1 MERVGLLQPERGDKK
16 EKPLMLNAVRY
27 FAVLAICALAAVPAR
42 TQTRDQK
49 PELIKVTDRVYCATG
64 YALGNVIYVLTDKS
78 VVVVDTTE
86 SEITAR
92 ETLQDFRKVS
102 ALPVSHIIYTHHH
115 GDHLRGARVFKGEA
129 TKVIAQKRL
138 PEERA
143 KYELLLGYNRRLNG
157 IQFGAALP
165 LAEREVTLSALREG
179 QPVAHEGGY
188 VPPDILFDDAYTFE
202 EGGVRFE
209 LYHTQ
214 GETVDHLMVWLPQE
228 RVLLPGDLY
237 YASFPMLASPM
248 KPDRPVLEWAR
259 SLDRMRQLRPDFLV
273 PSHWQPV
280 RGSQEVATT
289 LANYARAIRYVHD
302 ETVKRLNQ
310 RLSLDEIRQQVQLPE
325 DLARLPY
332 LAPRYGTVEWAVN
345 GIYRQYTGWYDFNPA
360 RLNPG
365 RALAFHTALLEASG
379 GAEALLRRARQA
391 LGDGQ
396 PQLAL
401 ELTTVILAVEP
412 KHRVAHEI
420 SAGALQ
426 KLAEAST
433 NTVTINV
440 YRAAAQEHRK
450 QAGK

>member
-1 MERVGLLQPERGDKK
+1 MSNASRFFS
-16 EKPLMLNAVRY
+16 PLAL
-27 FAVLAICALAAVPAR
+27 CALAASPVLA
-42 TQTRDQK
+42 QTRDQK
-49 PELIKVTDRVYCATG
+49 PELIRVTDRVYCATG

-102 ALPVSHIIYTHHH
+102 RLPVSHIIYTHHH
-115 GDHLRGARVFKGEA
+115 GDHVRGARVFKGEA

-143 KYELLLGYNRRLNG
+143 KYELLLAYNRRLNG

-165 LAEREVTLSALREG
+165 PAEREVALAALREG
-179 QPVAHEGGY
+179 RPIAHEGGY
-188 VPPDILFDDAYTFE
+188 VPPDVLFDDAYSFE
-202 EGGVRFE
+202 EAGVRFE

-259 SLDRMRQLRPDFLV
+259 SLDRMRQLRPAFLV

-280 RGSQEVATT
+280 RGQEEVDTT
-289 LANYARAIRYVHD
+289 LANYARAIRYLHD

-310 RLSLDEIRQQVQLPE
+310 GLTLDEIRQQVQLPE

-379 GAEALLRRARQA
+379 GSEALVRRARQA

-412 KHRVAHEI
+412 KHRAAHAV
-420 SAGALQ
+420 SALALQ
-426 KLAEAST
+426 KLADAST
-433 NTVTINV
+433 NTVAINV